1 MADITVHLMPEVSN
15 PSQLKPSFLLLN
27 AFSQINALIHMLTA
41 AQLPLHGLSCE
52 TFIKVWDG
60 EQCLTMKLF
69 NLRNALGPN
78 CTSPF
83 LVLGQGGEWEIKNS
97 LSCGSGQIKTHMTVI
112 STLQKTLNFQLAWI
126 PWGPAFVFADL
137 GIALIK

>member
-1 MADITVHLMPEVSN
+1 MADIAIHLMPEVSN

-60 EQCLTMKLF
+60 EHCLTMKLF
-69 NLRNALGPN
+69 NLGMPLDQTALHPSW
-78 CTSPF
+78 C
-83 LVLGQGGEWEIKNS
+83 VRGENQEFQINPAAAIRPLQNS
-97 LSCGSGQIKTHMTVI
+97 QRGRPSVHHK
-112 STLQKTLNFQLAWI
+112 F
-126 PWGPAFVFADL
+126 
-137 GIALIK
+137 

>member
-60 EQCLTMKLF
+60 EHCLTMKLF

-83 LVLGQGGEWEIKNS
+83 LNLLLIFRP
-97 LSCGSGQIKTHMTVI
+97 LSQSFSRPRWRMGNKELS
-112 STLQKTLNFQLAWI
+112 QLWK
-126 PWGPAFVFADL
+126 WADQNPL
-137 GIALIK
+137 SPS